1 MRSRRGLAAD
11 PRPRSVPPLTHASL
25 RWVLERG
32 VAPYCF
38 SAASRWPARCA
49 QLLPLSCDH
58 RLIQTFIVTIEGPGW
73 KDLQD
78 IELPRLPEEGDPI
91 ETKYGV
97 CLVTHVERTP
107 GIERY
112 DGTIVCRFS

>member
-1 MRSRRGLAAD
+1 M
-11 PRPRSVPPLTHASL
+11 AS
-25 RWVLERG
+25 
-32 VAPYCF
+32 YCF

-78 IELPRLPEEGDPI
+78 IELPRLPDEGEPI

>member
-1 MRSRRGLAAD
+1 M
-11 PRPRSVPPLTHASL
+11 AS
-25 RWVLERG
+25 
-32 VAPYCF
+32 YCF

-78 IELPRLPEEGDPI
+78 IELPRLPDEGEPI

-97 CLVTHVERTP
+97 CLVTHAERTP
-107 GIERY
+107 GMQRY